1 MVLPS
6 TYIGLVLTG
15 IFSHVAYFNKGEHHL
30 YGLFYIKCFL
40 LMITAGT
47 AGLSFTQGLVWT
59 TALGTVSKPVA
70 AYLLGLYGSLLIYRI
85 FLHPL
90 CKFPGP
96 FAARISTLWL
106 TAHSCALAPLICI
119 EAVHGASSRCTK
131 GIIYDFSYPT
141 TSLPTHRDP
150 TEHHARRR
158 VWSTAFSDKMLRGY
172 EQRIRGYRKKLVDRV
187 IEMEGQPIEITKWF
201 NLYSF
206 DVMGDLSFGQGFE
219 SLEKGEAHWA
229 IKLLNGTMGSLGL
242 MLPAWLFLLVAAIPG
257 LLSDFWQF
265 LDFCGKRIME
275 RLENEP
281 EIPDISSPL
290 IAPVKGRKISEQEK
304 DLLYG
309 DSRLVIIAGSD
320 TTSGTLSTIF
330 YELVRHPEEF
340 QKLRAEL
347 APYLDNE
354 EPDGE
359 FLHSKIVHLKHLN
372 GVINEA
378 LRLYPAVPS
387 ALQRKVPPE
396 GIVIDGVHIPGG
408 THVYCPL
415 YAMARSNLC
424 YEKPCE
430 FIPERWYK
438 YPELVKDKRAFAPFN
453 IGPYNCIGRPLAL
466 MNIRT
471 TVARLVMEFDVE
483 LAPGEDGSR
492 FLGKA
497 KDNFV
502 LYYGEL
508 NLAFTHRK

>member
-47 AGLSFTQGLVWT
+47 AGLSFTQGLSPHLSDLPTSFVQIPW
-59 TALGTVSKPVA
+59 PV
-70 AYLLGLYGSLLIYRI
+70 RCPH
-85 FLHPL
+85 FD
-90 CKFPGP
+90 FVVNGP
-96 FAARISTLWL
+96 FVRTGSSDMSII
-106 TAHSCALAPLICI
+106 HPQGI